1 MVRSVNEV
9 AWYTTIA
16 ISTPIYNPKNNIW
29 QLFGHKVLDKA
40 SYALSF
46 PFSLI

>member
-1 MVRSVNEV
+1 VVKSVNEV
-9 AWYTTIA
+9 ARYTKIA
-16 ISTPIYNPKNNIW
+16 ISIPTYNPENNIW

-40 SYALSF
+40 LYTLSF